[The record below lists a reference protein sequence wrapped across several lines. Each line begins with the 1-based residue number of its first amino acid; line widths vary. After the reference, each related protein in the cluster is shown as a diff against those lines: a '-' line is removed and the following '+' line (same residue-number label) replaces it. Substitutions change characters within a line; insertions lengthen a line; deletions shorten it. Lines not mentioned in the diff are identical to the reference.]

1 MRLDEIRKR
10 YRNEWVLVEF
20 SKLDKDLRVKAGK
33 VIAHAPNKDDIYKA
47 LLDTRGKNVAV
58 EYCGKI
64 PEDVVV
70 MFCWFLPMR
79 QSSHLAGYRIFPSW
93 RTIGT
98 IGTAETFGT
107 GSSRGTAGTA

>member
-20 SKLDKDLRVKAGK
+20 SKLDKDLRVKDGK

-58 EYCGKI
+58 EYCGDI
-64 PEDVVV
+64 QEDVVV
-70 MFCWFLPMR
+70 MFC
-79 QSSHLAGYRIFPSW
+79 HDV
-93 RTIGT
+93 IGT
-98 IGTAETFGT
+98 DYGHSDASGELN
-107 GSSRGTAGTA
+107 SRPSMSTREQQTKYD

>member
-20 SKLDKDLRVKAGK
+20 SKLDKDLRVKEGN

-47 LLDTRGKNVAV
+47 LLDTWGKNVAV

-64 PEDVVV
+64 REDVAV
-70 MFCWFLPMR
+70 MFCLDVSP
-79 QSSHLAGYRIFPSW
+79 
-93 RTIGT
+93 
-98 IGTAETFGT
+98 
-107 GSSRGTAGTA
+107 

>member
-20 SKLDKDLRVKAGK
+20 SKLDKDLRVKDGK

-58 EYCGKI
+58 EYCGDI
-64 PEDVVV
+64 QEEVVV
-70 MFCWFLPMR
+70 MFASTLSLDVHREPSLPGQR
-79 QSSHLAGYRIFPSW
+79 
-93 RTIGT
+93 
-98 IGTAETFGT
+98 
-107 GSSRGTAGTA
+107 